1 MILVKNWKFPVF
13 LFSDKTSYEIIF
25 DSHLVRK
32 QAFQDYKNIDFTY
45 LPYWIF
51 SERLTHDFHAKL
63 KISYLFVFGQNEH

>member
-1 MILVKNWKFPVF
+1 MILIKNWKFPLC

-32 QAFQDYKNIDFTY
+32 QSFQDYKNIDFTY

-51 SERLTHDFHAKL
+51 SEGLTHGFHEKL
-63 KISYLFVFGQNEH
+63 KISPLFVFGQNEH